1 MKLIIVGCEYTG
13 VTTLC
18 ESLINWGNEKGINF
32 HLDDHFTIPDRQQLS
47 PEDRATMVTLSPSLK
62 QRWQQMQVVYHVRL
76 MNIFDHILLGGFYIE
91 EEVYGPLYYYPG
103 STVDGARQ
111 FETELPKDGI
121 LVHLT
126 ARPEVIETRMKSQ
139 PHDYS
144 VVKKEDIPM
153 VLSRFQDEVNA
164 SSFNI
169 LGQKVEIDTSE
180 LAPNQLLQIFLNK
193 ARPLMSARDLL
204 IIGNNKN

>member
-1 MKLIIVGCEYTG
+1 
-13 VTTLC
+13 
-18 ESLINWGNEKGINF
+18 
-32 HLDDHFTIPDRQQLS
+32 
-47 PEDRATMVTLSPSLK
+47 
-62 QRWQQMQVVYHVRL
+62 
-76 MNIFDHILLGGFYIE
+76 
-91 EEVYGPLYYYPG
+91 
-103 STVDGARQ
+103 
-111 FETELPKDGI
+111 
-121 LVHLT
+121 
-126 ARPEVIETRMKSQ
+126 MKSQ